1 MTAPARKLN
10 FVHQRS
16 AERDKLHGYIERDR
30 VTRETVEAAKKNFDR
45 AKDRL
50 ETAQSTAKAAQAKL
64 QALDAAEAAEVA
76 KTWPPRALTA
86 DEKHK
91 RRDAEEA
98 LAHAVRV
105 LKTVEAD
112 AQIARAVYDE
122 ELAKLAPVAKEID
135 ATVAGILVEEGKHAL
150 KHLLESRRLTVEA
163 EQAVR
168 SIGAAL
174 VSKSFFAEAEKIG
187 RALVELPRPEGTINA
202 VPYLELMAKLRSNAD
217 AEISQ

>member
-16 AERDKLHGYIERDR
+16 PERDKLHGYIERDR

-45 AKDRL
+45 AKDRH
-50 ETAQSTAKAAQAKL
+50 EHAQSAAKAAQAKL
-64 QALDAAEAAEVA
+64 QALDAEEAKLIAQS
-76 KTWPPRALTA
+76 WPPRALTA
-86 DEKHK
+86 EEKQK
-91 RRDAEEA
+91 RRDTEEV

-122 ELAKLAPVAKEID
+122 ELAKLAPIGKEID
-135 ATVAGILVEEGKHAL
+135 ATIAGILVEESKHAL
-150 KHLLESRRLTVEA
+150 KHLLESRRLTVKA
-163 EQAVR
+163 EEAVR
-168 SIGAAL
+168 SIAAAL
-174 VSKSFFAEAEKIG
+174 VAKSHFAEAEKIG

-202 VPYLELMAKLRSNAD
+202 VPYLDLMAKLRGNAD
-217 AEISQ
+217 AEIAQ